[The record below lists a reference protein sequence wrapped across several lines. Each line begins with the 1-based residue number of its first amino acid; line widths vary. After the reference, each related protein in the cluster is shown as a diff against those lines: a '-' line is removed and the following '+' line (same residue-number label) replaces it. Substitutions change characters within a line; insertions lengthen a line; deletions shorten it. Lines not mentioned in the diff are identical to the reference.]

1 VPARQAELAPVLQ
14 SLYYRTELGSR
25 RSRVRLVA
33 YTDNIERGGA
43 DVSMSHLLAQ
53 LEPAIEVA
61 VVGVSREIVEW
72 VAAARP
78 GAATHVVPRPRSGH
92 DWRSLRAHL
101 SVLRRA
107 DPDILHVNLSSPWSC
122 QYAIAAAEV
131 LRRPRIVAVYQ
142 LPRPPRSRAQLRMKR
157 LTARGVDRH
166 VGVGERTSR
175 EIEETVGLPPESVL
189 TIHNGVPDETR
200 RPAARP
206 RPGTLIGAIGRL
218 EPQKGY
224 DILIRALGE
233 IEEATLV
240 LVGEGSERPALEQL
254 ARSVGVADR
263 IAWIG
268 WSDDARSYLG
278 TFDVFAFPSRFEG
291 FPLAVLEALLARNAV
306 VASDVGSIADA
317 VRDNETGLLVPPED
331 PRACADAIR
340 KLIADNALRTRLGS
354 EGRRLVLAR
363 FTAEHMTRAFESL
376 YDQLV

>member
-1 VPARQAELAPVLQ
+1 
-14 SLYYRTELGSR
+14 
-25 RSRVRLVA
+25 VRLVA

-43 DVSMSHLLAQ
+43 DVSMSHLLAR
-53 LEPAIEVA
+53 LDPAVEVA

-72 VAAARP
+72 VAAGRP
-78 GAATHVVPRPRSGH
+78 TAAMHVVPRPRSGH

-101 SVLRRA
+101 SALRRA
-107 DPDILHVNLSSPWSC
+107 EPDILHANLSSPWSC
-122 QYAIAAAEV
+122 QYAIAAAEL

-175 EIEETVGLPPESVL
+175 EVEEIIGLPAESVL

-200 RPAARP
+200 RPAPRP
-206 RPGTLIGAIGRL
+206 RPGPLIGAIGRL
-218 EPQKGY
+218 ELQKGY

-240 LVGEGSERPALEQL
+240 LVGEGSERAALEQL
-254 ARSVGVADR
+254 ALSIGVAER

-291 FPLAVLEALLARNAV
+291 FPLAVLEALLARAAV
-306 VASDVGSIADA
+306 VATDVGSTAEAI
-317 VRDNETGLLVPPED
+317 RNGETGLLVAPDD
-331 PRACADAIR
+331 PSALGHAIKKLLADEP
-340 KLIADNALRTRLGS
+340 LRQRLGG
-354 EGRRLVLAR
+354 EGRRLVLER
-363 FTAEHMTRAFESL
+363 FSAEHMTRAFESL
-376 YDQLV
+376 YAELVR